1 MTEDTKNIKPIT
13 GEFLR
18 KASVF
23 RDWIKSDGS
32 TPFTPEANRYHLYVS
47 LACPWA
53 HRTIIVRKIK
63 GLEKIISINVVNYLL
78 GDEGWR
84 FDPSVPDATA
94 DEINNFKRLR
104 EVYEKADPTYTG
116 RATVPILYDKKLQTI
131 VNNESSEI
139 IRMLNSEFNAFA
151 ERPELDLYPEALRK
165 EIDDVNSWIYTSI
178 NNGVYRC
185 GFATTQAAY
194 DHAYGELFNALDKV
208 EDILS
213 KKRYLVGK
221 HFTEAD
227 IRLFT
232 TLVRF
237 DPVYHGHFKC
247 NKKKLIEYPN
257 ISQYLRDIYQTL
269 GIGQTVNLTHIK
281 DHYYMSHKHVNPT
294 GIVPLGPEPYDLSLP
309 HNRDKLSE

>member
-63 GLEKIISINVVNYLL
+63 GLEKVISINVVNYLL

-281 DHYYMSHKHVNPT
+281 NHYYMSHKHVNPT

>member
-257 ISQYLRDIYQTL
+257 ISQFLRDIYQTL

-281 DHYYMSHKHVNPT
+281 NHYYMSHKHVNPT

>member
-281 DHYYMSHKHVNPT
+281 NHYYMSHKHVNPT

>member
-63 GLEKIISINVVNYLL
+63 GLEKVISINVVNYLL